1 MVLLIVASAILL
13 LILLISVLKC
23 NPFIAFIIVSI
34 LAAIFLGIPLEKVPA
49 AIQKGIGDTIGP
61 LLLVI
66 MCGAM
71 IGKLFAESGAA
82 QRISMVM
89 LDFFGVKHITW
100 ALMIT
105 GFLLGIPLFYNVGFV
120 MMVPLIFSIVYQVK
134 LPALYVAVPMLAAL
148 SVCHGFLP
156 PHPSPAALVNQLNAD
171 MGKTLL
177 YGMLVAIPAII
188 LAGPIF
194 ATQLKNIDAKP
205 LASFLPVQKD
215 HEAMPAFSISIITAL
230 MPVFILLVTSIVPL
244 VVEIS
249 SSMKGLFQFISDP
262 SILMF
267 ISMLFATWSV
277 GLNAGISFSKVMSI
291 YGESLKDMLVII
303 MIIAG
308 AGALKYVFAESGIS
322 DELANKFNNMSLPP
336 LFLGWLMAAVIRVAM
351 GSATVAGLTT
361 GGILAPLVLASGTD
375 PNLMVLSIGAG
386 SLFFS
391 HVNDSGFWMFK
402 EYFNLSIADTI
413 RSWSLMETIVSV
425 VGLVGV
431 LLLNAA
437 LH

>member
-1 MVLLIVASAILL
+1 MALLIVASSI
-13 LILLISVLKC
+13 LILVGLISVLKF
-23 NPFIAFIIVSI
+23 NPFIAFILVSVF
-34 LAAIFLGIPLEKVPA
+34 AAIFLGIPLEKIPVT
-49 AIQKGIGDTIGP
+49 IQKGIGDTVGP

-89 LDFFGVKHITW
+89 LDLFGVKHITW

-148 SVCHGFLP
+148 SVTHGFLP

-177 YGMLVAIPAII
+177 YGIAVAIPAIV
-188 LAGPIF
+188 LAGPLF
-194 ATQLKNIDAKP
+194 ATQLKKIDAKP
-205 LASFLPVQKD
+205 LAGFVPVQKD
-215 HEAMPAFSISIITAL
+215 KKDMPAFSISIITAL
-230 MPVFILLVTSIVPL
+230 MPVFILLLTSIMPL
-244 VVEIS
+244 IVELPGS
-249 SSMKGLFQFISDP
+249 LKSFFQFIADP
-262 SILMF
+262 SMLMF
-267 ISMLFATWSV
+267 ISMLFATWAV
-277 GLNAGISFSKVMSI
+277 GLHAGIPFQKIMTI
-291 YGESLKDMLVII
+291 YGDSLKEMLVIL

-322 DELANKFNNMSLPP
+322 TELASRLNEMSLPP
-336 LFLGWLMAAVIRVAM
+336 LLLGWLMAAVIRVAM

-361 GGILAPLVLASGTD
+361 GGILAPLVLSSGTD

-402 EYFNLSIADTI
+402 EYFNLNISDTI
-413 RSWSLMETIVSV
+413 RSWSLMESIVSV

-431 LLLNAA
+431 LILNMV

>member
-1 MVLLIVASAILL
+1 MGLLIVASAIILL
-13 LILLISVLKC
+13 VLLISLFKC

-34 LAAIFLGIPLEKVPA
+34 LAAIFLGIPIAKVPV
-49 AIQKGIGDTIGP
+49 AIQKGIGDTLGP

-82 QRISMVM
+82 QRISMAM
-89 LDFFGVKHITW
+89 LNFFGVKYITW

-177 YGMLVAIPAII
+177 YGIVVAIPAII
-188 LAGPIF
+188 LAGPLF
-194 ATQLKNIDAKP
+194 ATQLKKIVAKP
-205 LASFLPVQKD
+205 IASFLPIQKD
-215 HEAMPAFSISIITAL
+215 NDAIPSFSISIITAL

-244 VVEIS
+244 LVEVS
-249 SSMKGLFQFISDP
+249 PSLKGLFQFVSDP

-277 GLNAGISFSKVMSI
+277 GLNAGISFQKVMSI
-291 YGESLKDMLVII
+291 YGDSLKDMLVII

-322 DELANKFNNMSLPP
+322 NELANKFNDMSLPP
-336 LFLGWLMAAVIRVAM
+336 LFFGWLMAAVIRVAM

-361 GGILAPLVLASGTD
+361 GGILAPLVAANGTD

-425 VGLVGV
+425 AGLIGV

>member
-1 MVLLIVASAILL
+1 MVVLAAILL
-13 LILLISVLKC
+13 LVGLISLLKF

-34 LAAIFLGIPLEKVPA
+34 LAASLLGIPLAKIPA
-49 AIQKGIGDTIGP
+49 AIHKGIGDTVGP

-82 QRISMVM
+82 QRISIVM
-89 LDFFGVKHITW
+89 LDFFGIKHITW
-100 ALMIT
+100 ALMVT

-148 SVCHGFLP
+148 SVTHGFLP
-156 PHPSPAALVNQLNAD
+156 PHPSPAALVNQLNAE

-177 YGMLVAIPAII
+177 YGIAVAIPAII

-194 ATQLKNIDAKP
+194 ATQLKKIDAKP
-205 LASFLPVQKD
+205 LAGFVPVQMDKKD
-215 HEAMPAFSISIITAL
+215 MPAFSISVITAL
-230 MPVFILLVTSIVPL
+230 MPVFILLFTSILPL
-244 VVEIS
+244 LVELP
-249 SSMKGLFQFISDP
+249 MQLKAFFQFISDP
-262 SILMF
+262 SMLMF
-267 ISMLFATWSV
+267 VSMLFATWAIGIHV
-277 GLNAGISFSKVMSI
+277 GISFQKIMSI
-291 YGESLKDMLVII
+291 YGDALKEMLVIL

-308 AGALKYVFAESGIS
+308 AGALKHVFAESGVS
-322 DELANKFNNMSLPP
+322 AELASYLNAMAIPP
-336 LFLGWLMAAVIRVAM
+336 LLLGWLMAAVIRVAM

-361 GGILAPLVLASGTD
+361 GGILAPLVISTGTD

-413 RSWSLMETIVSV
+413 RSWSIMESIVSV

-431 LLLNAA
+431 LMLNILL
-437 LH
+437 H